1 MSIHQ
6 DHIGDAGGP
15 SRGFVWT
22 AMIVGIVGILAA
34 SVMGYALVT
43 DDGSGDSGG
52 AGGSSQQVTADGFVV
67 EQPGVVGPG
76 AFTPPV
82 NTGPNQTCNK
92 AALLSELQA
101 RPDAYREWGMVLG
114 VPEADIPSY
123 IETLRPFV
131 LTVDT
136 PVTNHGLHDGRAYP
150 RPALLVAGTAVLM
163 DDQFP
168 YDPKVANLVPMTT
181 TTTAP
186 TTTTTVPD
194 AGVPVTRCRCGNPLL
209 PPYGPPT
216 TTTSTS
222 TSTTTTTVPTT
233 ITRGTTPTTSPPTS
247 SPPTSSPPTSTP
259 PRTIQTKPD
268 VTLVG

>member
-1 MSIHQ
+1 MSIEQ

-43 DDGSGDSGG
+43 DDDSGDS
-52 AGGSSQQVTADGFVV
+52 GGSSQQVTADGFVV
-67 EQPGVVGPG
+67 EQPGEVGPD

-82 NTGPNQTCNK
+82 NTGPDQTCNK
-92 AALLSELQA
+92 AALLRELQA

-114 VPEADIPSY
+114 VPEADIPAY

-136 PVTNHGLHDGRAYP
+136 PVTNHGLHDGHAYP
-150 RPALLVAGTAVLM
+150 RPALLVAGTAVLV
-163 DDQFP
+163 DDEFP
-168 YDPKVANLVPMTT
+168 YDSMVANVVPVTT

-216 TTTSTS
+216 TSTTTTTS
-222 TSTTTTTVPTT
+222 TSTTTTTVPMITRGTT
-233 ITRGTTPTTSPPTS
+233 TTRGTTPTTT
-247 SPPTSSPPTSTP
+247 PPTSSPPTSTP
-259 PRTIQTKPD
+259 PRTIPTKPD
-268 VTLVG
+268 VTPVG